1 MKNNKTTELAA
12 NTNLAGWK
20 IISRI
25 ISLSEFRESANSAV
39 LEVGNGVA
47 RLFAQCLLYQ
57 NVVYFCKN

>member
-20 IISRI
+20 IISRT
-25 ISLSEFRESANSAV
+25 ISLRECRVSANSAV